1 MMIHREF
8 VETYALI
15 PAGSR
20 VLCAVSGG
28 ADSMTLLHY
37 LWSNREEL
45 NITVCAAH
53 YDHQLRGLESARDR
67 TFVKDWCAAREIPLK
82 IGFGEVRR
90 RAEEEHLGTEEAAR
104 EMRYAFLEQA
114 RQELEC
120 DWIVTAHN
128 AEDQLETQ
136 ILNLCRGS
144 GLRGLCGIPPRR
156 GNILR
161 PLLQTTRSEILAYAE
176 EQGVP
181 FVEDH
186 TNAEDEYARN
196 RIRHHVLPVLQ
207 GINSAAAENAANC
220 ARLLRSD
227 EEYLDSL
234 AAEARKECVLP
245 DGGLSMEALSGM
257 HEALASR
264 VIRQWAGKAVDY
276 KSIRKIL
283 DRSGTTE
290 YRILEI
296 PGQRLALDHGALYPL
311 KEEEIAVPDRI
322 LEPGQETEVPEVGAS
337 VRCEEMESMTD
348 VHSSF
353 STFYL
358 KYENINGKLSVTSRK
373 DGDRLRL
380 RSRQCTK
387 KLKALFDEKDMT
399 RRQRDAVLVIRDE
412 KQVLAVEGFGVSQW
426 AEASP
431 GDRAVKITIA
441 KKEMEQ
447 EHAEKH

>member
-1 MMIHREF
+1 MMIHRDFIEN
-8 VETYALI
+8 YDLI

-20 VLCAVSGG
+20 MLCAVSGG
-28 ADSMTLLHY
+28 ADSMALLHY
-37 LWSNREEL
+37 LWSHAEEW

-67 TFVKDWCAAREIPLK
+67 TFVRDWCAEHDIPLK

-90 RAEEEHLGTEEAAR
+90 HAEEEHMGTEEAAR
-104 EMRYAFLEQA
+104 EMRYTFLEQA

-120 DWIVTAHN
+120 DWIATAHN

-161 PLLQTTRSEILAYAE
+161 PLLETTRSEILAYDQE
-176 EQGVP
+176 HEVP

-207 GINSAAAENAANC
+207 GINSSAAENAGAC
-220 ARLLRSD
+220 ARLLRTD
-227 EEYLDSL
+227 EEYLDSV
-234 AAEARKECVLP
+234 AAEKLKEVILS
-245 DGGLSMEALSGM
+245 DGALSLESLTGL
-257 HEALASR
+257 HEAIASR
-264 VIRQWAGKAVDY
+264 VIRQWTGTAVDY

-283 DRSGTTE
+283 SQRETTE

-296 PGQRLALDHGALYPL
+296 PGQRFALDHGKLYPM
-311 KEEEIAVPDRI
+311 EEEDFVIPDRELKVGEATEI
-322 LEPGQETEVPEVGAS
+322 PETGCTVT
-337 VRCEEMESMTD
+337 CEEVDCVSD
-348 VHSSF
+348 VHNSF

-358 KYENINGKLSVTSRK
+358 KYENIEGRISCTSRRE
-373 DGDRLRL
+373 GDRLRL
-380 RSRQCTK
+380 RNRQCTK

-412 KQVLAVEGFGVSQW
+412 KQVLAVDGFGVSEW
-426 AEASP
+426 AEARP